1 MSNLGGTL
9 NRIDYS
15 KEEDLIPFEK
25 GNGFNRLISI
35 LDFYKEDRDV
45 KDMRESE
52 VDDYR
57 KKHEITTTGKD
68 VPRPVQKFRQ
78 IPFPRFVMDKILD
91 AGFKEPTPIQAQ
103 GWPMALSG
111 RDFVGIA
118 DTGSGKTLGYTL
130 PAIIH
135 ISAQPHLRRGDG
147 PVCLILAPTR
157 ELALQIQQECSKFGN
172 SARIRNT
179 CLYGGAPKGPQI
191 RGKLLE
197 KLTFVDLERGSE
209 IVIATPGRLIDILEM
224 GKTNLKR
231 VTYLVLDEADRML
244 DMVRL
249 TKFLSI
255 GIRTSVA

>member
-1 MSNLGGTL
+1 MS
-9 NRIDYS
+9 
-15 KEEDLIPFEK
+15 
-25 GNGFNRLISI
+25 
-35 LDFYKEDRDV
+35 
-45 KDMRESE
+45 ESE
-52 VDDYR
+52 VEDYR
-57 KKHEITTTGKD
+57 QKHEITTTGKD
-68 VPRPVQKFRQ
+68 VPRPVQKFNQ

-91 AGFKEPTPIQAQ
+91 AGFKSPTPIQAQ

-191 RGKLLE
+191 RGVLL
-197 KLTFVDLERGSE
+197 FAN
-209 IVIATPGRLIDILEM
+209 IFRL
-224 GKTNLKR
+224 GPRK
-231 VTYLVLDEADRML
+231 
-244 DMVRL
+244 
-249 TKFLSI
+249 
-255 GIRTSVA
+255 